1 MNQNPLEDYLNQ
13 AETVEAYKRLHQQL
27 GIDGVIFRSMEQVAQ
42 RKNFQFTPPVSPS
55 DHPRKHQEI
64 EGLLGR
70 YQSVLMRKGLFLDLV
85 EEIYLQL
92 QTNGM
97 RALGQHLL
105 DLTVIQLD
113 QDIKC
118 RLIEDAIWVIE
129 WGLRP
134 EKNGELNQTL
144 KYVTSSVYKSGWG
157 EIIPWEVIQ
166 YLRSGVLL
174 FRQKA
179 YTTALA
185 LMSIAVE
192 ATLRDILSTRGYTF
206 NHGANRVNIYPYV
219 RAQIDVTG
227 NSYIVTFIDA
237 VPSPATNLV
246 SSTGSVAPIPVDI
259 RREEKSAG
267 GRVDLRIK
275 CPPLL
280 LDHWSSSRV
289 QQPAVTNNIGGLGEA
304 LRIAREV
311 ERIIDE
317 VDLPLDVDEVL
328 IPLRNNLIH
337 FSSDSMETV
346 LTKYAAYSST
356 GPFKLKDFVRN
367 VDMVFDFILDV
378 PRFVDDQ
385 YLKLWRAGIPIP

>member
-1 MNQNPLEDYLNQ
+1 MNPLQAYLNP
-13 AETVEAYKRLHQQL
+13 AETVEAYKRLHQRL

-70 YQSVLMRKGLFLDLV
+70 YQSALMRKGLFLDLV

-92 QTNGM
+92 QTDGM
-97 RALGQHLL
+97 HTFGQHLL
-105 DLTVIQLD
+105 DLTVIQLE
-113 QDIKC
+113 QEIKC
-118 RLIEDAIWVIE
+118 RLREDAIWVIE
-129 WGLRP
+129 WGLHP
-134 EKNGELNQTL
+134 ETSGELNQNQQ
-144 KYVTSSVYKSGWG
+144 YVTGSVYKSDWG
-157 EIIPWEVIQ
+157 QIIPWDVIQ

-192 ATLRDILSTRGYTF
+192 ATLRDILSTKGYTF

-227 NSYIVTFIDA
+227 NSYTVTFIDA
-237 VPSPATNLV
+237 VPRSATNLA
-246 SSTGSVAPIPVDI
+246 SSTGNAAPIPVEI
-259 RREEKSAG
+259 RREEKPAK
-267 GRVDLRIK
+267 GRVDLTIK
-275 CPPLL
+275 CPSLL

-311 ERIIDE
+311 EHIIDA

-328 IPLRNNLIH
+328 MALRNNLIH
-337 FSSDSMETV
+337 FSSDSMDTV
-346 LTKYAAYSST
+346 LTKYAAYSPT
-356 GPFKLKDFVRN
+356 GQFTLRDFVSDVR
-367 VDMVFDFILDV
+367 MVFDFISDV

-385 YLKLWRAGIPIP
+385 YLKLWRARTRIP